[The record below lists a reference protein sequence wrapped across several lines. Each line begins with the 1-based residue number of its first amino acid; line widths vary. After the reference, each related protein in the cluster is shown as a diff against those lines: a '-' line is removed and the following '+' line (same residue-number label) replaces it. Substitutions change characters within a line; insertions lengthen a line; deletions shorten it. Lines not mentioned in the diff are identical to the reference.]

1 MMFAAAAAPEEEE
14 EEATTLPTLP
24 LANIPSTPAAK
35 ELEMTKAPSGVIPRL
50 QGLLVLP
57 LLPFEKLE
65 AVVEEEPVAETMD
78 FFDGLLGVNVS
89 DAIGDAIDAECCR

>member
-1 MMFAAAAAPEEEE
+1 MMFAAAAPGEE
-14 EEATTLPTLP
+14 EEATLPTLP
-24 LANIPSTPAAK
+24 LANIPSTPAK

-57 LLPFEKLE
+57 LPFEKLE
-65 AVVEEEPVAETMD
+65 AVVEEEPVAETID

>member
-1 MMFAAAAAPEEEE
+1 MMFTPAAPEEEE
-14 EEATTLPTLP
+14 EEATLPTLP
-24 LANIPSTPAAK
+24 LANMAPSTPAK

-65 AVVEEEPVAETMD
+65 AVVEEEPVAETID